1 MPSETMHPSRI
12 RVLLVDDHALVMAGY
27 ARLLALETDV
37 EVVGQCAS
45 AEAAYAALQ
54 RAPDGIDLVMLDLS
68 MPGRS
73 GLELLRRI
81 QMHWPRLWLLVCT
94 MHDSPA
100 MVRQALD
107 AGAHGL
113 ITKCSDPALLPEAIR
128 TIVAGQRF
136 LSPDVR
142 DTHQHAS
149 ASPPHQALS
158 PREFDVFIRLARGDH
173 LEQIA
178 QTLHIA
184 PKTAANLQTLVR
196 TKLGL
201 SNGAE
206 LLRYARQ
213 HRVVF
218 D

>member
-1 MPSETMHPSRI
+1 MHPSRT

-27 ARLLALETDV
+27 ARLLALESDV
-37 EVVGQCAS
+37 EVVGQYAS

-54 RAPDGIDLVMLDLS
+54 RAPDSIDLVMLDLS

-73 GLELLRRI
+73 GLELARRI
-81 QMHWPRLWLLVCT
+81 RMHWPRLWLLVCT

-142 DTHQHAS
+142 ETHKHAS
-149 ASPPHQALS
+149 AAPPHQALS

-213 HRVVF
+213 HRIIF

>member
-1 MPSETMHPSRI
+1 MNPSRTRI
-12 RVLLVDDHALVMAGY
+12 LLVDDHALVMAGY
-27 ARLLALETDV
+27 ARLLELEADL
-37 EVVGQCAS
+37 EVVGQYAT

-54 RAPDGIDLVMLDLS
+54 RAPDRVDLVMLDLS

-81 QMHWPRLWLLVCT
+81 RANWPRLWLLVCT

-100 MVRQALD
+100 MVRQALQ

-128 TIVAGQRF
+128 VIVAGRRF

-142 DTHQHAS
+142 NAHSHAS
-149 ASPPHQALS
+149 AAPPHEALS
-158 PREFDVFIRLARGDH
+158 PREFDVFIRLAHGH
-173 LEQIA
+173 GLEQIA
-178 QTLHIA
+178 QTLNIA
-184 PKTAANLQTLVR
+184 PKTVANLQTLIR
-196 TKLGL
+196 AKLDL
-201 SNGAE
+201 ANAAE

-213 HRVVF
+213 HRIVM

>member
-1 MPSETMHPSRI
+1 MPTEPVIPSRTRI
-12 RVLLVDDHALVMAGY
+12 LLVDDHALVMAGY
-27 ARLLALETDV
+27 ARLLALEADF
-37 EVVGQCAS
+37 EVVGQHAT
-45 AEAAYAALQ
+45 AEAAYASLQ
-54 RAPDGIDLVMLDLS
+54 CSPHGVDLVMLDLS

-73 GLELLRRI
+73 GLALLRRI
-81 QMHWPRLWLLVCT
+81 QANWPRLRLLVCT

-100 MVRQALD
+100 MVRQALE

-128 TIVAGQRF
+128 AITAGQRF
-136 LSPDVR
+136 LSPDVSNA
-142 DTHQHAS
+142 HLHAS
-149 ASPPHQALS
+149 AAPPHEALS
-158 PREFDVFIRLARGDH
+158 PREFDVFVRLARGDH

-184 PKTAANLQTLVR
+184 PKTAANLQTAVR

-201 SNGAE
+201 GNGAE

-213 HRVVF
+213 HRIVF

>member
-1 MPSETMHPSRI
+1 MSPVRT

-27 ARLLALETDV
+27 VRLLELESDV
-37 EVVGQCAS
+37 EVVGQFAS
-45 AEAAYAALQ
+45 AESAYAALQ
-54 RAPDGIDLVMLDLS
+54 RTADRVDLVMLDLS

-100 MVRQALD
+100 MVRQALE
-107 AGAHGL
+107 AGAHGF

-128 TIVAGQRF
+128 TIVAGRSF

-142 DTHQHAS
+142 NAQGHAS
-149 ASPPHQALS
+149 AAPPHEALS
-158 PREFDVFIRLARGDH
+158 PREFDVFIRLVRGDH
-173 LEQIA
+173 LDQIA

-196 TKLGL
+196 AKLGL

-213 HRVVF
+213 HRIVF